1 MDIEQQLFAAAG
13 NMTSII
19 NSCGGYLQLPTP
31 NGLTLFDAGHIGST
45 ETTFDKLF
53 QGEQLI

>member
-31 NGLTLFDAGHIGST
+31 NGLTLFDAGHIAT
-45 ETTFDKLF
+45 
-53 QGEQLI
+53 